1 MSHNYPYNKLS
12 GPLKVSLLCKHQT
25 QMYYLEENLLPLI
38 FSIKPKKTES
48 YILQSLGLDD
58 RVSSQSILIAFG
70 ERIEQFWNT
79 VISDSLVAQNLI
91 ENSNLIDVNGRT
103 RQIDHLMKISAII
116 FYLESK
122 CNLNF
127 DSEKIRAS
135 NDKINDITSV
145 LGVNVKSG
153 YFVPVVAEINKSE
166 KTRYN
171 NKGMEVYGVNWMVNT
186 IQAPFTS
193 EEYFTFLRQVV
204 APILEEMGL

>member
-1 MSHNYPYNKLS
+1 MS
-12 GPLKVSLLCKHQT
+12 
-25 QMYYLEENLLPLI
+25 YLEENLLPLVL
-38 FSIKPKKTES
+38 SIKPKKTES

-58 RVSSQSILIAFG
+58 RVSPQSILIAFG

-91 ENSNLIDVNGRT
+91 EESNLIDVNGRT
-103 RQIDHLMKISAII
+103 RQIDHLFCLLSETW
-116 FYLESK
+116 YLESK

-127 DSEKIRAS
+127 DSEKVRAS
-135 NDKINDITSV
+135 NDKIKDITSV

-153 YFVPVVAEINKSE
+153 YFVPVVPEISKSE
-166 KTRYN
+166 KTKYN
-171 NKGMEVYGVNWMVNT
+171 NKGVEVYGVNWMIET

-193 EEYFTFLRQVV
+193 QEYFTFLREVV

>member
-1 MSHNYPYNKLS
+1 MS
-12 GPLKVSLLCKHQT
+12 
-25 QMYYLEENLLPLI
+25 YLEDNLLPLVL
-38 FSIKPKKTES
+38 SIKPKQTES
-48 YILQSLGLDD
+48 YILQALGLDD
-58 RVSSQSILIAFG
+58 RVSPQSILIAFG

-91 ENSNLIDVNGRT
+91 EESNLIDVNGRT
-103 RQIDHLMKISAII
+103 RQIDHLMRIVDQV

-127 DSEKIRAS
+127 DSEKVRAS

-145 LGVNVKSG
+145 LGVNVNSG
-153 YFVPVVAEINKSE
+153 YFVPVVPEISKSD
-166 KTRYN
+166 KTKYN
-171 NKGMEVYGVNWMVNT
+171 NKGVEVYGVNWMIET

-193 EEYFTFLRQVV
+193 EEYFTFLHEVV

>member
-1 MSHNYPYNKLS
+1 MS
-12 GPLKVSLLCKHQT
+12 
-25 QMYYLEENLLPLI
+25 YLEENLLPLV

-70 ERIEQFWNT
+70 ERIEQFWNN

-91 ENSNLIDVNGRT
+91 EESNLIDVNGRT
-103 RQIDHLMKISAII
+103 RQIDHL
-116 FYLESK
+116 FRLLCETWYLESK

-127 DSEKIRAS
+127 DSEKVRAS

-153 YFVPVVAEINKSE
+153 YFVPVVAEISKSE

-193 EEYFTFLRQVV
+193 EEYFTLLRQVV

>member
-1 MSHNYPYNKLS
+1 MS
-12 GPLKVSLLCKHQT
+12 
-25 QMYYLEENLLPLI
+25 YLEDNLLPLVL
-38 FSIKPKKTES
+38 SIKPKKSES

-91 ENSNLIDVNGRT
+91 EESNLIDVNGRT
-103 RQIDHLMKISAII
+103 RQIDHLMRIVDQI

-127 DSEKIRAS
+127 DSEKVRAS
-135 NDKINDITSV
+135 NDKINDITST
-145 LGVNVKSG
+145 LGVNVRSG
-153 YFVPVVAEINKSE
+153 YFVPVVPEINKSD
-166 KTRYN
+166 KSKYN
-171 NKGMEVYGVNWMVNT
+171 NKGVEVYGVNWMIET

-193 EEYFTFLRQVV
+193 EEYFTFLHEVV

>member
-1 MSHNYPYNKLS
+1 
-12 GPLKVSLLCKHQT
+12 
-25 QMYYLEENLLPLI
+25 MYYLEENLLPLI

>member
-1 MSHNYPYNKLS
+1 MS
-12 GPLKVSLLCKHQT
+12 
-25 QMYYLEENLLPLI
+25 YLEENLLPLVL
-38 FSIKPKKTES
+38 SIKPKKTES

-58 RVSSQSILIAFG
+58 RVSPQSILIAFG

-91 ENSNLIDVNGRT
+91 EESNLIDVNGRT
-103 RQIDHLMKISAII
+103 RQIDHLFRIGETW
-116 FYLESK
+116 YLESK

-127 DSEKIRAS
+127 DSEKVRAS
-135 NDKINDITSV
+135 NDKIKDITSV

-153 YFVPVVAEINKSE
+153 YFVPVVPEISKSD
-166 KTRYN
+166 KTKYN
-171 NKGMEVYGVNWMVNT
+171 NKGVEVYGVNWMIET

-193 EEYFTFLRQVV
+193 EEYFTFLRGVV

>member
-1 MSHNYPYNKLS
+1 MS
-12 GPLKVSLLCKHQT
+12 
-25 QMYYLEENLLPLI
+25 YLEENLLPLV

-48 YILQSLGLDD
+48 YILQSLCLDD

-70 ERIEQFWNT
+70 EIIEQFWNN

-91 ENSNLIDVNGRT
+91 EESNLIDVNGRT
-103 RQIDHLMKISAII
+103 RQIDHL
-116 FYLESK
+116 FRLLCETWYLESK

-127 DSEKIRAS
+127 DSEKVRAS

-153 YFVPVVAEINKSE
+153 YFVPVVAEISKSE
-166 KTRYN
+166 KTKYN
-171 NKGMEVYGVNWMVNT
+171 NKCMEVYGVNWMIET

-193 EEYFTFLRQVV
+193 EEYFTFLREVV
-204 APILEEMGL
+204 APLLEEMGL